1 MRLKYYSL
9 ASSLFSFA
17 ALTLTSYAQV
27 SSPSPP
33 KAGYIRLWQMT
44 PATAGAFEVRKVV
57 PSGSESS
64 LLTARAYQC
73 SSYLEFPVGRYQLG
87 VFTKESTTPRKVFD
101 VDLKVDNYFTIL
113 ISPQSIDMFDD
124 TNDPK
129 TTAATLTVRNYFPGS
144 ILSISAGSK
153 TLSSSLSHGQAVQV
167 PGFPLEVAHLALQA
181 RLPDGKSTA
190 SDLEVDFK
198 HNTRATLL
206 VIPDSYGRFRPRLT
220 FDGKNL

>member
-1 MRLKYYSL
+1 MRLRYYTL
-9 ASSLFSFA
+9 ASSLFSIT
-17 ALTLTSYAQV
+17 ALTLASYAQT

-44 PATAGAFEVRKVV
+44 PAAAGAFEVRKVV
-57 PSGSESS
+57 PSGSEGS

-73 SSYLEFPVGRYQLG
+73 SSYLEFPVARYQLG
-87 VFTKESTTPRKVFD
+87 VFNKGSTAPRKIFD
-101 VDLKVDNYFTIL
+101 IDLKVDTYFTIL

-129 TTAATLTVRNYFPGS
+129 TTSATLTVRNYFPGS
-144 ILSISAGSK
+144 TLSVSAGSK
-153 TLSSSLSHGQAVQV
+153 VLSNSLSYGQAVQV
-167 PGFPLEVAHLALQA
+167 PGFPFEVAHLALQGK
-181 RLPDGKSTA
+181 LPDGKLTA

-198 HNTRATLL
+198 HNSRATLL
-206 VIPDSYGRFRPRLT
+206 VIPDSYARFRPRLT